1 MKKNPENR
9 SFVITTLLCLV
20 PMALGLALYARLPDQ
35 MPTHWDWQGNVNGY
49 MSKPAVV
56 LGMPL
61 FFAAMNGL
69 MHFSLRADPK
79 RANIIGNIRT
89 LIRWTM
95 PVLSLILLPYTYLW
109 ALGWQQIPMEK
120 FIPVL
125 VGLLIMGVGNYL
137 PKCRQN
143 YTSGIK
149 LPWTLYD
156 EDNWNRTHRMAGR
169 LWMVGGLGIM
179 VSAFWGGGTLLLAV
193 ILAITMIPGIYSY
206 CLYRKKQ
213 KGDKS

>member
-1 MKKNPENR
+1 MKKNPENK

-20 PMALGLALYARLPDQ
+20 PMALGLALYARLPEQ
-35 MPTHWDWQGNVNGY
+35 LPTHWDWQGNVNGY

-56 LGMPL
+56 LGLPL

-79 RANIIGNIRT
+79 RANIIGNIRV

-95 PVLSLILLPYTYLW
+95 PVLSLIILPYTYLW

-120 FIPVL
+120 LIPVL
-125 VGLLIMGVGNYL
+125 VGLLIMGLGNYL

-156 EDNWNRTHRMAGR
+156 EDNWNRTPRMAGR

-179 VSAFWGGGTLLLAV
+179 VSAFWGGSTLLLAV

>member
-1 MKKNPENR
+1 MKKNPENK

-20 PMALGLALYARLPDQ
+20 PMALGLALYARLPEQ
-35 MPTHWDWQGNVNGY
+35 LPTHWDWQGNVNGY

-56 LGMPL
+56 LGLPL

-79 RANIIGNIRT
+79 RANIIGNIRV

-95 PVLSLILLPYTYLW
+95 PVLSLIILPYTYLW

-120 FIPVL
+120 LIPVL
-125 VGLLIMGVGNYL
+125 VGLLIMGLGNYL

-169 LWMVGGLGIM
+169 LWMMGGLGIM
-179 VSAFWGGGTLLLAV
+179 VSAFWGGSTLLLAV
-193 ILAITMIPGIYSY
+193 ILAITLIPGIYSY

>member
-1 MKKNPENR
+1 MKKNPENK

-20 PMALGLALYARLPDQ
+20 PMALGLALYARLPEQ
-35 MPTHWDWQGNVNGY
+35 LPTHWDWQGNVNGY

-56 LGMPL
+56 LGLPL

-79 RANIIGNIRT
+79 RANIIGNIRV

-95 PVLSLILLPYTYLW
+95 PVVSLIILPYTYLW

-120 FIPVL
+120 LIPVL
-125 VGLLIMGVGNYL
+125 VGLLIMGLGNYL

-156 EDNWNRTHRMAGR
+156 EDNWNRTHRVAGR

-179 VSAFWGGGTLLLAV
+179 VSAFWGGSTLLLAV
-193 ILAITMIPGIYSY
+193 ILAITLIPGIYSY

>member
-1 MKKNPENR
+1 MKKNPENK

-20 PMALGLALYARLPDQ
+20 PMALGLALYARLPEQ
-35 MPTHWDWQGNVNGY
+35 LPTHWDWQGNVNGY

-56 LGMPL
+56 LGLPL

-79 RANIIGNIRT
+79 RANIIGNIRV

-95 PVLSLILLPYTYLW
+95 PVLSLIILPYTYLW

-120 FIPVL
+120 LIPVL
-125 VGLLIMGVGNYL
+125 VGLLIMGLGNYL

-179 VSAFWGGGTLLLAV
+179 VSAFWGGSTLLLAV
-193 ILAITMIPGIYSY
+193 ILAITLIPGIYSY

>member
-1 MKKNPENR
+1 MKKNPENK

-20 PMALGLALYARLPDQ
+20 PMALGLALYARLPEQ
-35 MPTHWDWQGNVNGY
+35 LPTHRDWQGNVNGY

-56 LGMPL
+56 LGLPL

-79 RANIIGNIRT
+79 RANIIGNIRV

-95 PVLSLILLPYTYLW
+95 PVLSLIILPYTYLW

-120 FIPVL
+120 LIPVL
-125 VGLLIMGVGNYL
+125 VGLLIMGLGNYL

-179 VSAFWGGGTLLLAV
+179 VSAFWGGSTLLLAV
-193 ILAITMIPGIYSY
+193 ILAITLIPGIYSY